1 MLKEVPADIRRIIR
15 ALLIQRMDVTGPTR
29 SAGRT
34 LYFVN
39 GHALS
44 EDELRALSQKQL
56 LTSWEILNYT
66 RSRTARE
73 AS

>member
-1 MLKEVPADIRRIIR
+1 MLKEVPTDIQRIIR
-15 ALLIQRMDVTGPTR
+15 ALLIQRMDVTGPTI
-29 SAGRT
+29 SDGRV

-56 LTSWEILNYT
+56 LTSWGVLSYT
-66 RSRTARE
+66 RSRVAGE

>member
-1 MLKEVPADIRRIIR
+1 MLKEVPADIQRIIR
-15 ALLIQRMDVTGPTR
+15 ALLIQRLDITGPTR
-29 SAGRT
+29 FAGRM

-44 EDELRALSQKQL
+44 EDELRALSQKKL
-56 LTSWEILNYT
+56 LTSSDILNYT
-66 RSRTARE
+66 RSRAAKE